1 MLISRGDRSLV
12 AQKPRLMKWTLSK
25 YVLQE
30 QFEVRLMAWAN
41 SFDFVKSAD
50 RVQINGVLEHH
61 SKAVNRLADFYNEK
75 QRIMTSTDSEIL
87 KNGFRKNITVIFTN
101 LQSFYSQKIEHHG

>member
-1 MLISRGDRSLV
+1 
-12 AQKPRLMKWTLSK
+12 
-25 YVLQE
+25 
-30 QFEVRLMAWAN
+30 MAWAN

-87 KNGFRKNITVIFTN
+87 KNGFRNNITVIFTN
-101 LQSFYSQKIEHHG
+101 LQSFCYRKIEHHG